1 MMKIEKLN
9 RGESEKAMSEWIE
22 NYPNLP
28 SVESDYLVIR
38 NELTRLFRTV
48 VTKAEE
54 KGLKIQDY
62 FTDVQFSPS
71 VYVS

>member
-28 SVESDYLVIR
+28 NVESDYLVIR

-54 KGLKIQDY
+54 KGLRIQ
-62 FTDVQFSPS
+62 
-71 VYVS
+71 